1 MTDALRLHEPTT
13 SRLEFPGT
21 DLTVCVEL
29 HNGELSMTV
38 SKANTSVYR
47 VVLEQAIAPIEN
59 AWLADMFMRDER
71 VQLGK
76 LTAEVEDYVAS
87 LNIAQG

>member
-1 MTDALRLHEPTT
+1 MTDAMR
-13 SRLEFPGT
+13 SRKPAANHLDFPGT
-21 DLTVCVEL
+21 DLTVLVEL

-38 SKANTSVYR
+38 NKADRRVYR
-47 VVLEQAIAPIEN
+47 VVLEQATLPIEN
-59 AWLADMFMRDER
+59 AWLADMFMRDDR

-76 LTAEVEDYVAS
+76 LSADVEDYVAS

>member
-1 MTDALRLHEPTT
+1 MTDVTRLCEPAA
-13 SRLEFPGT
+13 SRLDFPGT

-29 HNGELSMTV
+29 NDGELSMTV
-38 SKANTSVYR
+38 NKAGKRVYR
-47 VVLEQAIAPIEN
+47 VVLEQATQPIEN
-59 AWLADMFMRDER
+59 AWLADMFMRDDR

-76 LTAEVEDYVAS
+76 LSADVEDYVAS